1 MIITVDGEGGSGK
14 TTTCEYFSRRL
25 SFFHLDSGALFRW
38 LALSLKTEGL
48 DANLIPLAHL
58 QHTLDSFHQRFGTS
72 TVDYKRPP
80 IVQSESTGLLAHEL
94 GKCERVQTW
103 FIVYQRTLAAQMLN
117 ANFKGVFV
125 SGRLGGSS
133 VFPNA
138 EKKFYFKADALCR
151 ARRRCEQLKQC
162 GIQDI
167 DFDGTLKAML
177 ERDALNKTRIDEMTN
192 ESRHTIVID
201 TTYLTLPQLFN
212 KFGGFLQQPS

>member
-14 TTTCEYFSRRL
+14 TTTCEYFSRKL
-25 SFFHLDSGALFRW
+25 DFFHLDSGALFRW

-48 DANLIPLAHL
+48 NANLIPLAHL

-72 TVDYKRPP
+72 TVDHKSPP
-80 IVQSESTGLLAHEL
+80 LIVQSESTGLMAHEL

-103 FIVYQRTLAAQMLN
+103 FTVYQRTLASKMLN
-117 ANFKGVFV
+117 GNFKGVFV

-151 ARRRCEQLKQC
+151 ATRRCEQLKQC

-167 DFDGTLKAML
+167 DFEATLKTML
-177 ERDALNKTRIDEMTN
+177 ERDALNKTRIKDMTN
-192 ESRHTIVID
+192 ESSNTIVID
-201 TTYLTLPQLFN
+201 TTYLTLPQLFD
-212 KFGGFLQQPS
+212 KFGAFL